1 MKFDER
7 NQKNCKKNPPFF
19 ISVGQTLS
27 QLPWKQNRGDLK
39 DFWIPFIK
47 LHEIL

>member
-1 MKFDER
+1 MWILVER
-7 NQKNCKKNPPFF
+7 DKPKKSESF
-19 ISVGQTLS
+19 GQILP
-27 QLPWKQNRGDLK
+27 QLPWKPKRGDLK